1 MVRSQLHTEMTAK
14 QKALRDTPLD
24 ENQIS
29 RNETLNR
36 NKETENS
43 RVEIPHDTQDKTEDD
58 SEVGTGFRSFAFE
71 KNSLTTWKKPQNETK
86 GHFG

>member
-1 MVRSQLHTEMTAK
+1 MLRSPLHTEMTAK

-24 ENQIS
+24 ESQIS
-29 RNETLNR
+29 QNETLNR

-58 SEVGTGFRSFAFE
+58 SEVGSGFRSFAFE
-71 KNSLTTWKKPQNETK
+71 KTI
-86 GHFG
+86 